1 MRKIYLSV
9 LENLS
14 RPNIAWDAKTYG
26 YVKSKHYVLF
36 DVTKLHWCMSVAQ
49 FSKANNN
56 EELRTIV
63 ENYQE
68 VLRTKT
74 NVKNLHMFVEAF
86 HK

>member
-1 MRKIYLSV
+1 MQSFQLDCHTLLRVCVSAHCLLQQSTTF
-9 LENLS
+9 LCL
-14 RPNIAWDAKTYG
+14 
-26 YVKSKHYVLF
+26 
-36 DVTKLHWCMSVAQ
+36 Q

-56 EELRTIV
+56 EELKAIV

-68 VLRTKT
+68 VLRTRM

>member
-1 MRKIYLSV
+1 MPCTVVDNKAVISV
-9 LENLS
+9 L
-14 RPNIAWDAKTYG
+14 
-26 YVKSKHYVLF
+26 
-36 DVTKLHWCMSVAQ
+36 Q

-56 EELRTIV
+56 EELKMIV